1 MGCAPSAASNQGPD
15 AEAGEKAGHRP
26 LVSENPGDAARKE
39 RRSPRKEPAPAP
51 PEGRA
56 LGPLGTSAAR
66 YYNAITGETTTVTKA
81 PPPPPP
87 GSRLVGGVS
96 SVSSEGDLADRPGR
110 RRDSK
115 VRFGAG
121 GGERRDSNPKS
132 MKRAW
137 SSFIGI

>member
-1 MGCAPSAASNQGPD
+1 MGCASSAASSNQGPD
-15 AEAGEKAGHRP
+15 AEAGE
-26 LVSENPGDAARKE
+26 EIPGDAARKE
-39 RRSPRKEPAPAP
+39 RRSPRTE
-51 PEGRA
+51 
-56 LGPLGTSAAR
+56 R

-81 PPPPPP
+81 PAPPPP

-96 SVSSEGDLADRPGR
+96 SVSTSEGDLADRPGR

-121 GGERRDSNPKS
+121 GERRGSNPKS

>member
-1 MGCAPSAASNQGPD
+1 MGCASSSNQGPD
-15 AEAGEKAGHRP
+15 AEAGE
-26 LVSENPGDAARKE
+26 EIPGDAARKE
-39 RRSPRKEPAPAP
+39 RRSPRTE
-51 PEGRA
+51 E
-56 LGPLGTSAAR
+56 

-81 PPPPPP
+81 PAPPPP

-110 RRDSK
+110 RRESK

-121 GGERRDSNPKS
+121 GERRGSNPKS

>member
-1 MGCAPSAASNQGPD
+1 MGCASSAASNQRPD

-39 RRSPRKEPAPAP
+39 PADGARAGAARRESSGSSRDE
-51 PEGRA
+51 RR
-56 LGPLGTSAAR
+56 R

>member
-1 MGCAPSAASNQGPD
+1 MGCASSAASSNQGPD
-15 AEAGEKAGHRP
+15 AEAGEREGHGP
-26 LVSENPGDAARKE
+26 LVSEIPGDAARKE
-39 RRSPRKEPAPAP
+39 RRSPRTE
-51 PEGRA
+51 E
-56 LGPLGTSAAR
+56 

-81 PPPPPP
+81 PAPPPP

-96 SVSSEGDLADRPGR
+96 SVSTSEGDLADRPGR

-121 GGERRDSNPKS
+121 GERRGSNPKS

>member
-15 AEAGEKAGHRP
+15 AEAGE
-26 LVSENPGDAARKE
+26 EIPGDAARKE
-39 RRSPRKEPAPAP
+39 RRSPRTE
-51 PEGRA
+51 E
-56 LGPLGTSAAR
+56 

-81 PPPPPP
+81 PAPPPP

-96 SVSSEGDLADRPGR
+96 SVSTSEGDLADRPGR

>member
-1 MGCAPSAASNQGPD
+1 MGCASSAASNQRPD

-39 RRSPRKEPAPAP
+39 RRSPRTE
-51 PEGRA
+51 E
-56 LGPLGTSAAR
+56 

-81 PPPPPP
+81 PAPPPP

-96 SVSSEGDLADRPGR
+96 SVSTSEGDLADRPGR

-121 GGERRDSNPKS
+121 GERRGSNPKS

>member
-1 MGCAPSAASNQGPD
+1 M
-15 AEAGEKAGHRP
+15 
-26 LVSENPGDAARKE
+26 
-39 RRSPRKEPAPAP
+39 
-51 PEGRA
+51 
-56 LGPLGTSAAR
+56 GPLGTSAARR

-81 PPPPPP
+81 PAPPPP

-96 SVSSEGDLADRPGR
+96 SVSTSEGDLADRPGR

-121 GGERRDSNPKS
+121 GERRGSNPKS

>member
-1 MGCAPSAASNQGPD
+1 MGCASSAASSNQGPD
-15 AEAGEKAGHRP
+15 AEAGAREGHRP
-26 LVSENPGDAARKE
+26 LKE
-39 RRSPRKEPAPAP
+39 RRSPRTE
-51 PEGRA
+51 E
-56 LGPLGTSAAR
+56 

-81 PPPPPP
+81 PAPPPP

-121 GGERRDSNPKS
+121 GGRRGSNPKS

>member
-1 MGCAPSAASNQGPD
+1 MLPRNLWGVLRGD
-15 AEAGEKAGHRP
+15 GERWRA
-26 LVSENPGDAARKE
+26 AAR
-39 RRSPRKEPAPAP
+39 RCS
-51 PEGRA
+51 
-56 LGPLGTSAAR
+56 
-66 YYNAITGETTTVTKA
+66 YNAITGETTTVTKA
-81 PPPPPP
+81 PAPPPP

-96 SVSSEGDLADRPGR
+96 SVSTSEGDLADRPGR

-121 GGERRDSNPKS
+121 GERRGSNPKS

>member
-1 MGCAPSAASNQGPD
+1 MGCASSAASSNQGPD
-15 AEAGEKAGHRP
+15 AEAGEKAGHGP
-26 LVSENPGDAARKE
+26 LVSEIPGDAARKE
-39 RRSPRKEPAPAP
+39 RRSPRTE
-51 PEGRA
+51 
-56 LGPLGTSAAR
+56 R

-81 PPPPPP
+81 PAPPPP

-121 GGERRDSNPKS
+121 GERRGSNPKS

>member
-1 MGCAPSAASNQGPD
+1 MGCASSAASSNQGPD
-15 AEAGEKAGHRP
+15 AEAGEKAGHGP
-26 LVSENPGDAARKE
+26 LVSEIPGDAARKE
-39 RRSPRKEPAPAP
+39 RRSPRTE
-51 PEGRA
+51 E
-56 LGPLGTSAAR
+56 

-96 SVSSEGDLADRPGR
+96 SVSTSEGDLADRPGR

-121 GGERRDSNPKS
+121 GERRGSNPKS

>member
-1 MGCAPSAASNQGPD
+1 M
-15 AEAGEKAGHRP
+15 
-26 LVSENPGDAARKE
+26 
-39 RRSPRKEPAPAP
+39 
-51 PEGRA
+51 
-56 LGPLGTSAAR
+56 GPLGTSAARR

-81 PPPPPP
+81 PAPPPP

-121 GGERRDSNPKS
+121 GERRGSNPKS

>member
-1 MGCAPSAASNQGPD
+1 MGCASSAASSNQGPD

-26 LVSENPGDAARKE
+26 LVSEIPGDAARKE
-39 RRSPRKEPAPAP
+39 RRSPRTE
-51 PEGRA
+51 E
-56 LGPLGTSAAR
+56 

-81 PPPPPP
+81 PAPPPP

-96 SVSSEGDLADRPGR
+96 SVSTSEGDLADRPGR

-121 GGERRDSNPKS
+121 GERRGSNPKS